1 MGKHPGHRKWGLH
14 LYLLQ
19 RFFNQRNQMALE
31 FFSQIF
37 KNFTA
42 AVYSSDK
49 LPIGEVDTNTNESG
63 TCPLSLILQH
73 FIFGIFQL
81 FQSEIC
87 INFIDTVLL

>member
-1 MGKHPGHRKWGLH
+1 MGKHPGYRKWGLH

-19 RFFNQRNQMALE
+19 KFFDQRNQMALE
-31 FFSQIF
+31 FFSKIF

-42 AVYSSDK
+42 AVYSSGK
-49 LPIGEVDTNTNESG
+49 LPMKVVHAHF
-63 TCPLSLILQH
+63 H
-73 FIFGIFQL
+73 FIFGILQL

>member
-1 MGKHPGHRKWGLH
+1 MGKHPGYRKWD
-14 LYLLQ
+14 LLQ
-19 RFFNQRNQMALE
+19 KFFGQRNQMALE
-31 FFSQIF
+31 FFTQIF

-49 LPIGEVDTNTNESG
+49 LPIGEVDTNTND
-63 TCPLSLILQH
+63 TCPLSLILQY

>member
-1 MGKHPGHRKWGLH
+1 MGKHPGYRKWGLH

-19 RFFNQRNQMALE
+19 KFFDQRNQMALE
-31 FFSQIF
+31 FFSKIF

-63 TCPLSLILQH
+63 TCPLYLAAFYLWY
-73 FIFGIFQL
+73 FPTFPVRNLYQL
-81 FQSEIC
+81 Y
-87 INFIDTVLL
+87 